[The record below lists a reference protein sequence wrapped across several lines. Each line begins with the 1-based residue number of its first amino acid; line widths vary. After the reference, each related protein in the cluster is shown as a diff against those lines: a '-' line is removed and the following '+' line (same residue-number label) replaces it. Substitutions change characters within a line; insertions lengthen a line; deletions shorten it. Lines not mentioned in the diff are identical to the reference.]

1 MRLTTK
7 GRYAVTAML
16 DLASHS
22 GEGPVTMTDISQRQR
37 ISRSYLEHLFAKL
50 HREHLVESLHG
61 PGGGYFLAR
70 ELHEI
75 SVADILQAVGES
87 IEATQC
93 LGKLNCHDGKRCM
106 THELWANLN
115 AEITRYLASV
125 RLSQLLEKHLEQ
137 GSAQPIIMRQRNPH
151 ALPLASRSEP
161 VGDEKFQE
169 K

>member
-16 DLASHS
+16 DLALHS
-22 GEGPVTMTDISQRQR
+22 NDGPVTANDISRRQR

-50 HREHLVESLHG
+50 HRDHLVESLHG

-70 ELHEI
+70 ELHDI
-75 SVADILQAVGES
+75 SVADILQAVDES

-115 AEITRYLASV
+115 TEIVRYLASV
-125 RLSQLLEKHLEQ
+125 RLSQLVEKHQ
-137 GSAQPIIMRQRNPH
+137 PGRAQPLIMLQREQRS
-151 ALPLASRSEP
+151 LPLVERPEAE
-161 VGDEKFQE
+161 E
-169 K
+169 